1 MALSFAVYVDIL
13 TIILKTSSSMDYG
26 CQQILISPD
35 KETKS
40 LLEYVC
46 TEANNLINCGIYYS
60 RQYYFKTG
68 KFPSKADLHKQI
80 GTVQKNKHY
89 QALYSDT
96 AQQILTGV
104 AESFKS
110 YLGLVK
116 GIKKGTVTQNP
127 RLPNYRT
134 SGGLALATFTGRS
147 LKLKDGMIRFP
158 LGSLVKAWFGVDSF
172 YLPMPANLDFKSI
185 REVRILPRNRCF
197 YAEFVYKTETG
208 IIELDKSKVLGIDHG
223 LNNWLTCVSNVGTS
237 LIVDGLH
244 LKSLNQWYNKS
255 VAKIKE
261 NKPQGFWSN
270 RLAALTEKRN
280 RQMRDAVNKAARI
293 VINHAIENKIG
304 SIVFGWSKEQKNGA
318 DMGKKNNQKF
328 VQIPTAKLKARIEQ
342 LAEQYGIDF
351 IETEESYTSKTSFL
365 DNDVLPKYGEKPD
378 GWKSSGVRVNRGLF
392 KTGTGIKINA
402 DCNGAANIIRKVEMI
417 AKFDLA
423 GISRGCLSQP
433 KKVLLWTLQK
443 SPCL

>member
-1 MALSFAVYVDIL
+1 MPN
-13 TIILKTSSSMDYG
+13 YG
-26 CQQILISPD
+26 CQQILISPGKD
-35 KETKS
+35 TKA

-46 TEANNLINCGIYYS
+46 TEANSLINCGIYYS

-68 KFPSKADLHKQI
+68 RFPSKADLHKQI
-80 GTVQKNKHY
+80 GTIQKNKHY

-110 YLGLVK
+110 FAGLLK

-134 SGGLALATFTGRS
+134 SRGLAVATFTGRS
-147 LKLKDGMIRFP
+147 LKLKDGMLRFP
-158 LGSLVKAWFGVDSF
+158 LGSLVKTWFGVDGF
-172 YLPMPANLDFKSI
+172 YLPMPTNLDFKSI

-197 YAEFVYKTETG
+197 YAEFVYKVETS
-208 IIELDKSKVLGIDHG
+208 IVKLDKSKVLGIDHG
-223 LNNWLTCVSNVGTS
+223 INNWLTCVSNVGTS
-237 LIVDGLH
+237 FIVDGLH

-255 VAKIKE
+255 VAKVKE

-270 RLAALTEKRN
+270 RLASITEKRN

-293 VINHAIENKIG
+293 VINHCIDTGIG
-304 SIVFGWSKEQKNGA
+304 SIVFGWNKQQKNGA
-318 DMGKKNNQKF
+318 NMGAKTNQKF
-328 VQIPTAKLKARIEQ
+328 VQIPTAKLKNRIEQ
-342 LAEQYGIDF
+342 LCEQYGIKF

-365 DNDVLPKYGEKPD
+365 DNDVLPTFGAKPE
-378 GWKSSGVRVNRGLF
+378 GWRSSGIRTNRGLF
-392 KTGTGIKINA
+392 KTGAGIKINA
-402 DCNGAANIIRKVEMI
+402 DCNGAANIIRKVAAI
-417 AKFDLA
+417 FKFDLTRVGR
-423 GISRGCLSQP
+423 GILSMP

-443 SPCL
+443 SQCL

>member
-1 MALSFAVYVDIL
+1 MS
-13 TIILKTSSSMDYG
+13 YG
-26 CQQILISPD
+26 CQQILITPD
-35 KETKS
+35 NRLKA

-68 KFPSKADLHKQI
+68 KFPSKVDLHKQI
-80 GTVQKNKHY
+80 GTIQKNRHY

-110 YLGLVK
+110 YMGLVK
-116 GIKKGTVTQNP
+116 GIKKGIVTQNP

-147 LKLKDGMIRFP
+147 LKLKDGILRFP
-158 LGSLVKAWFGVDSF
+158 LGSLVKTWFGVDGF

-197 YAEFVYKTETG
+197 YAEFVYQQT
-208 IIELDKSKVLGIDHG
+208 INVVELDKSKVLGIDHG
-223 LNNWLTCVSNVGTS
+223 LNNWLTCVSNIGTS
-237 LIVDGLH
+237 FIVDGLH

-270 RLAALTEKRN
+270 RLAAITEKRN
-280 RQMRDAVNKAARI
+280 RLMRDAVNKAARI
-293 VINHAIENKIG
+293 VINHCIDNKIG
-304 SIVFGWSKEQKNGA
+304 SIVFGWNKGQKDGA
-318 DMGKKNNQKF
+318 DLGKKNNQKF
-328 VQIPTAKLKARIEQ
+328 VQIPTAKLKNRIEQ
-342 LAEQYGIDF
+342 LCEQYGIDF

-365 DNDVLPKYGEKPD
+365 DDDVLPKFGAKPK
-378 GWKSSGVRVNRGLF
+378 GWKSSGVRTNRGLF
-392 KTGTGIKINA
+392 KTATGIKINA
-402 DCNGAANIIRKVEMI
+402 DCNGAANIIRKVAMI
-417 AKFDLA
+417 AKFDLV
-423 GISRGCLSQP
+423 GISRGALSAP
-433 KKVLLWTLQK
+433 KKVLLWTL
-443 SPCL
+443 

>member
-1 MALSFAVYVDIL
+1 M
-13 TIILKTSSSMDYG
+13 YG

-35 KETKS
+35 RDLKA

-60 RQYYFKTG
+60 RQYYFHTG
-68 KFPSKADLHKQI
+68 KFPSIADLHKQI
-80 GTVQKNKHY
+80 GTIQKNKHY

-110 YLGLVK
+110 YLGLLQ
-116 GIKKGTVTQNP
+116 GIKQGTVTQKP
-127 RLPNYRT
+127 RLPNYRK

-158 LGSLVKAWFGVDSF
+158 LGSLVKTWFGVDAF
-172 YLPMPANLDFKSI
+172 YLPMPSNLDFKSI

-197 YAEFVYKTETG
+197 YAEFVYQTQTS
-208 IIELDKSKVLGIDHG
+208 IIELDQSKVLGIDHG

-237 LIVDGLH
+237 FIVDGLH
-244 LKSLNQWYNKS
+244 LKSFNQWYNKA

-270 RLAALTEKRN
+270 RLAAITEKRN

-293 VINHAIENKIG
+293 VINHCIDNNIG
-304 SIVFGWSKEQKNGA
+304 SIVFGWNQGQKDGA

-328 VQIPTAKLKARIEQ
+328 VQIPTAKLKDRIEQ
-342 LAEQYGIDF
+342 LCEQYGIDF
-351 IETEESYTSKTSFL
+351 IETEESYTSKASFL
-365 DNDVLPKYGEKPD
+365 DNDVLPTIGEKPD
-378 GWKSSGVRVNRGLF
+378 GWKSSGVRTNRGLF
-392 KTGTGIKINA
+392 KTLAGIKINA
-402 DCNGAANIIRKVEMI
+402 DCNGAANMIRKVAMM

-443 SPCL
+443 SPCLQTGEA